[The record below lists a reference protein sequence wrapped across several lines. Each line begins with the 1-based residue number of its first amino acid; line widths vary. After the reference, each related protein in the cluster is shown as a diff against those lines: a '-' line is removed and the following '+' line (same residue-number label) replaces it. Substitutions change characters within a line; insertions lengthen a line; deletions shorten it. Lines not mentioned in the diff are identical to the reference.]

1 MQKLLMIL
9 VLALLPAAVAH
20 SADTAKWPVRPV
32 TVIVPFAAGGGT
44 DVQAR
49 LMLKHVEE
57 QLGKPLVIVNR
68 PGAGGEIGMTQ
79 ISKAAPDGYTLGV
92 IAYPDSFIRSGY
104 MDTAYK
110 NDDYVYIGTSVNS
123 PVTFLAGPSGSFR
136 TLDDLIAHY
145 KKTGRP
151 ITVGVASDAH
161 YLAAKLFADMAGIK
175 ITPIFFKSGSAAS
188 AALMGGHV
196 DTQATNVQ
204 FAVVGK
210 GAGAHVLAIAG
221 DKRIP
226 ALPDAKTFKEQGYDV
241 ILKQSR
247 ILVAPKDVPRD
258 IVVLLE
264 GHLRNALARPE
275 LRENIDKTG
284 EVFEPLSG
292 RELEDMVRETET
304 RLGPVLQK
312 YGKELVS
319 GQK

>member
-1 MQKLLMIL
+1 MKKLLL
-9 VLALLPAAVAH
+9 FLLLSLLSAGAVH
-20 SADTAKWPVRPV
+20 SADTSGWPTKPV
-32 TVIVPFAAGGGT
+32 TVIVPFAPGGGT

-92 IAYPDSFIRSGY
+92 IAYPDSSIRSGY

-110 NDDYVYIGTSVNS
+110 NDDYVFIGTSVNS
-123 PVTFLAGPSGSFR
+123 PVTFLAGPSSPFK
-136 TLDDLIAHY
+136 TLDELIAHY

-161 YLAAKLFADMAGIK
+161 YLAAKLFADKAGIE

-204 FAVVGK
+204 FAVVGN

-221 DKRIP
+221 DKRID

-247 ILVAPKDVPRD
+247 ILVAPKGTPNEV
-258 IVVLLE
+258 VVLLDE
-264 GHLRNALARPE
+264 RLRNALSQPD
-275 LRENIDKTG
+275 LKENIDKTG
-284 EVFEPLSG
+284 EVFEPLTG
-292 RELEDMVRETET
+292 KELENMVQETEA